1 MGVHISV
8 SCVYKLACPTC
19 HTIVIGDVGP
29 YCGPS
34 GVAAT
39 VRVDARFQGTIVR
52 GLGYPSCRP
61 SPCGP
66 RRQFDIGDSCVRSK
80 KQLLLFV
87 SIFLLYINN
96 SNIYLNAG
104 RSIQL
109 FHLFAIARFLHGFT
123 VTLSEP
129 AHRVPRD

>member
-1 MGVHISV
+1 MFIICQFRNVMYEDTGVKDHALTM
-8 SCVYKLACPTC
+8 KLGESLDKLN
-19 HTIVIGDVGP
+19 IVIGDVGP

-39 VRVDARFQGTIVR
+39 VCVDARFQGTIVR

-80 KQLLLFV
+80 KQL
-87 SIFLLYINN
+87 
-96 SNIYLNAG
+96 
-104 RSIQL
+104 QL
-109 FHLFAIARFLHGFT
+109 FGSCIYIFILISIT
-123 VTLSEP
+123 IVTI
-129 AHRVPRD
+129 